1 VLEVEKRAEQS
12 GEADGALDGNE
23 AIAGVCEGGDANGFR
38 HSHNDGWVLEE
49 LMWTMFC
56 NGNGC
61 AARCPDCR
69 GARLRRRHACI
80 MQCICACMRVCGVH
94 LDLTMTEG

>member
-1 VLEVEKRAEQS
+1 
-12 GEADGALDGNE
+12 
-23 AIAGVCEGGDANGFR
+23 
-38 HSHNDGWVLEE
+38 VLEE

-69 GARLRRRHACI
+69 GARLRLQRRSAQTPTCMHHAVHLCMHACVRRPPGPHDDR
-80 MQCICACMRVCGVH
+80 RVSV
-94 LDLTMTEG
+94 